1 MKFQNLSSSQNLL
14 ALSCI
19 YDPTPWQFTMTQ
31 KAVFEELRLVQVTPI
46 LWFHSVNILISYNNI
61 YLRKL
66 LHLAMD
72 LSSVDIKM
80 YSATLKALPQDF
92 FPWFD
97 VCHIIL
103 CVLSVRKE
111 ASRDFAWRH
120 PFSAWLSC
128 IIASFAGS
136 FICGPLLGK

>member
-1 MKFQNLSSSQNLL
+1 
-14 ALSCI
+14 
-19 YDPTPWQFTMTQ
+19 
-31 KAVFEELRLVQVTPI
+31 
-46 LWFHSVNILISYNNI
+46 
-61 YLRKL
+61 
-66 LHLAMD
+66 MD

-97 VCHIIL
+97 VCHVIL

-136 FICGPLLGK
+136 FICGPLLGKYGENVCERKYDFIFSILFRKTHVSSFQR

>member
-1 MKFQNLSSSQNLL
+1 
-14 ALSCI
+14 
-19 YDPTPWQFTMTQ
+19 
-31 KAVFEELRLVQVTPI
+31 
-46 LWFHSVNILISYNNI
+46 
-61 YLRKL
+61 
-66 LHLAMD
+66 MD

-97 VCHIIL
+97 VCHVIL

-136 FICGPLLGK
+136 FICGPLLGKLKKLKLIYF